1 MIHIHRWSKQ
11 QCGTSSGMSS
21 SHANERWLKT
31 PELRE
36 KVVELKTRMRSAESS
51 IKYLKSRIES
61 SIHARGVEVDDSLE
75 SGLGDVMREF
85 AAHVESKYTT
95 NSFHRL
101 FWSQQAK
108 MAATNPKQR
117 RWHPMFI
124 RWCLHLKMTSTA
136 AYNSLRGI
144 LTLPCGRTL
153 QVYV

>member
-1 MIHIHRWSKQ
+1 MGHEWELGELIMIHIHRWSKQ

-101 FWSQQAK
+101 FWSTSSLCTVSSTI
-108 MAATNPKQR
+108 AA
-117 RWHPMFI
+117 FFA
-124 RWCLHLKMTSTA
+124 LDSA
-136 AYNSLRGI
+136 ADNL
-144 LTLPCGRTL
+144 
-153 QVYV
+153 